1 MDFNRIKLILS
12 IIGILA
18 CLAVVFIAGR
28 NSVPSLDPEHIIMW
42 DTTRVEVPVPQIIE
56 KVRTEYVYLPS
67 KPQPADTVYMDREV
81 VRVDSVLV
89 AIDMERRVY
98 QDSMYKATVSG
109 PCVADMHPSL
119 DDIEIYSKRET
130 IITERRPK
138 LFRPYISICGGKD
151 LFGIG
156 GGVRI
161 NEKVD
166 VDVKYMRVNN
176 NDAFMV
182 GTNICF

>member
-1 MDFNRIKLILS
+1 MDFNRIRIILS

-18 CLAVVFIAGR
+18 CLTVVFIAGR
-28 NSVPSLDPEHIIMW
+28 KSVPELKPERIEMW
-42 DTTRVEVPVPQIIE
+42 DTVRLEIPVPQIIE
-56 KVRTEYVYLPS
+56 KVRTEYVYIPS
-67 KPQPADTVYMDREV
+67 EPTPADTVYRDREV

-89 AIDMERRVY
+89 AVDIERRVY
-98 QDSMYKATVSG
+98 QDSLYKATVSG

-119 DDIEIYSKRET
+119 DDIEIYSRSET

-138 LFRPYISICGGKD
+138 LFRPYISVCGGKD
-151 LFGIG
+151 LFGVG

-166 VDVKYMRVNN
+166 VGAKYMRVNN
-176 NDAFMV
+176 NNALMV
-182 GTNICF
+182 ETNISF